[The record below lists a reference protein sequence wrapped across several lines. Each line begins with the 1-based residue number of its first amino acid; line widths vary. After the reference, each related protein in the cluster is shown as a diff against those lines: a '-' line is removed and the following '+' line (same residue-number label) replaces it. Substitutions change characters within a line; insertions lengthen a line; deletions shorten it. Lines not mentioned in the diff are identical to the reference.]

1 MVPKDRRGL
10 VGGLIQG
17 AFPIGFAAVSLVS
30 TITLSITS
38 QAQYCDWGWC
48 VQPCAG
54 EVRRSGAGDGRQ
66 HAARSYIGGVVRSPA
81 NAKQRNLIWELSAS
95 RCGGRTLSTSSPC

>member
-1 MVPKDRRGL
+1 MVPKDHRGS

-54 EVRRSGAGDGRQ
+54 EVRRSGAGGGHQRV
-66 HAARSYIGGVVRSPA
+66 ARSHIGGVVPVARRPTQS
-81 NAKQRNLIWELSAS
+81 K
-95 RCGGRTLSTSSPC
+95 GT

>member
-54 EVRRSGAGDGRQ
+54 EVRRSGPADGRQ
-66 HAARSYIGGVVRSPA
+66 HPARSHVRGDVPVARRPMQS
-81 NAKQRNLIWELSAS
+81 K
-95 RCGGRTLSTSSPC
+95 GT

>member
-1 MVPKDRRGL
+1 MVPKDRRL
-10 VGGLIQG
+10 VAGLIQG

-38 QAQYCDWGWC
+38 QAQYYDWGCC

-54 EVRRSGAGDGRQ
+54 EVRRSGGGDGRQ
-66 HAARSYIGGVVRSPA
+66 QAARSHIGEVVPVALRPTQS
-81 NAKQRNLIWELSAS
+81 K
-95 RCGGRTLSTSSPC
+95 GT

>member
-1 MVPKDRRGL
+1 MVPKDHRGS

-17 AFPIGFAAVSLVS
+17 AFQIGFAAVSLVS
-30 TITLSITS
+30 TMSITS
-38 QAQYCDWGWC
+38 QAQYCDWGSC

-66 HAARSYIGGVVRSPA
+66 RAARSHIGGGVPIARQPTQS
-81 NAKQRNLIWELSAS
+81 K
-95 RCGGRTLSTSSPC
+95 GT